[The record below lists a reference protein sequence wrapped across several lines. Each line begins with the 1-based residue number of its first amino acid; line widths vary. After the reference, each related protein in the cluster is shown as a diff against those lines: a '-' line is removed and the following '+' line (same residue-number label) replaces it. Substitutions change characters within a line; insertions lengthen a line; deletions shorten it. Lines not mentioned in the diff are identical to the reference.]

1 MIDRA
6 IEYAKSVVDGKQ
18 VAGKLVIKACQ
29 RFLDDL
35 KRQQS
40 DDFPFYYSQ
49 TYAHKVIKFVESL
62 PQTNGDPLELE
73 PFEVFILANIYGWRQ
88 KDDDSLRF
96 NRILLSE
103 ARKNGKSFLL
113 AAIGVVSLLMEK
125 QPARNRQVLFTA
137 NSSQQ
142 AHLAFDIMSD
152 QLENLRRNSDYLR
165 RRVKINKQRVTD
177 KETGSFAVPLSTD
190 THSTDGYN
198 PTLGVVDEYHQAK
211 DDTILNALKSGM
223 IQQDNGIL
231 AIISTAGFNLN
242 SPFKSEW
249 DYAAD
254 ILNGKVN
261 NDRYFAVM
269 YCLDSKEELTN
280 PDMWI
285 KANPLMSNPKI
296 AKTMREQIQNDLDVA
311 MKQHNVNN
319 VLVKNMNMFVQQN
332 EASYISEQ
340 DWQHG
345 LIDQAPNIDGK
356 DVYIGADLSKSRDLT
371 AISWLVPLEDG
382 KFYADSHAFVSQYG
396 GIVTKSKRD
405 GIDYQAAAKRGECSI
420 SSLESGLIDYDS
432 VFDFVMKFV
441 GKHNLNVKF
450 LVFDPYK
457 WADLVNRFEE
467 AGLPQ
472 LQLTQSYKNLS
483 IPIGKFKEELI
494 KGNVLHTSNKMLAYN
509 VSNAILKYNFNGQAL
524 LDKTKKQNK
533 IDCLAA
539 LIDAWAAGYDYFNQQ
554 TINQKLND
562 YYSSPAFLN

>member
-1 MIDRA
+1 MDRA
-6 IEYAKSVVDGKQ
+6 IQYANSVVKGEL
-18 VAGKLVIKACQ
+18 VAGKLVIHACQ
-29 RFLDDL
+29 RFLDDM
-35 KRQQS
+35 KKQKT
-40 DDFPFYYSQ
+40 DDFPYYYSE
-49 TYAHKVIKFVESL
+49 TYAGKVIKFVESL
-62 PQTNGDPLELE
+62 PQTNGEPLKLE
-73 PFEVFILANIYGWRQ
+73 PFEVFILSNIYGWRQ
-88 KDDDSLRF
+88 VDDNSLRF

-125 QPARNRQVLFTA
+125 QPARNRQILFTA

-152 QLENLRRNSDYLR
+152 QLENLRRNSKYLR
-165 RRVKINKQRVTD
+165 QRVKINKQRVTD
-177 KETGSFAVPLSTD
+177 KKTGSFAIPLSTD

-211 DDTILNALKSGM
+211 DNTILNALNSGM
-223 IQQDNGIL
+223 AQQDNGIL

-242 SPFKSEW
+242 SPFKNEW

-254 ILNGKVN
+254 ILNGKIK

-269 YCLDSKEELTN
+269 YCLDKKEEIFDPT
-280 PDMWI
+280 MWI

-296 AKTMREQIQNDLDVA
+296 AKTMREHIQNDLDVA
-311 MKQHNVNN
+311 TKQNNINN

-332 EASYISEQ
+332 ENSYISTQ
-340 DWQHG
+340 DWEHG
-345 LIDQAPNIDGK
+345 LIEKAPDIINR

-382 KFYADSHAFVSQYG
+382 KFYADSHAFVSRYG

-405 GIDYQAAAKRGECSI
+405 GIDYEMAAKRGECSI

-432 VFDFVMKFV
+432 VYDFVMDLI
-441 GKHNLNVKF
+441 GKYNLNVKF

-457 WADLVNRFEE
+457 WADLVNRFER

-483 IPIGKFKEELI
+483 VPIGTFKEELI
-494 KGNVLHTSNKMLAYN
+494 AGNILHTNNQMLAYN
-509 VSNAILKYNFNGQAL
+509 AGNAILKYNFNGQAL
-524 LDKTKKQNK
+524 LDKTRKQNK

-539 LIDAWAAGYDYFNQQ
+539 LMDAWAAGYDYF
-554 TINQKLND
+554 TKREEQKRTNE
-562 YYSSPAFLN
+562 YYETAKNLF

>member
-1 MIDRA
+1 MDRA
-6 IEYAKSVVDGKQ
+6 IQYANSVVEGELI
-18 VAGKLVIKACQ
+18 AGKLVIHACQ
-29 RFLDDL
+29 RFLDDM
-35 KRQQS
+35 KKQKT
-40 DDFPFYYSQ
+40 DNFPYYYSES
-49 TYAHKVIKFVESL
+49 YASKVIKFVESL
-62 PQTNGDPLELE
+62 PQTNGEPLELE
-73 PFEVFILANIYGWRQ
+73 PFEVFILSNIYGWRQ
-88 KDDDSLRF
+88 VDDNSLRF

-125 QPARNRQVLFTA
+125 QPARNRQILFTA

-152 QLENLRRNSDYLR
+152 QLENLRRNSKYLR
-165 RRVKINKQRVTD
+165 QRVKINKQRVTD
-177 KETGSFAVPLSTD
+177 KKTGSFAIPLSTD

-211 DDTILNALKSGM
+211 DNTILNALNSGM
-223 IQQDNGIL
+223 AQQDNGIL

-242 SPFKSEW
+242 SPFKNEW

-254 ILNGKVN
+254 ILNGKIK

-269 YCLDSKEELTN
+269 YCLDKKEEIFDPT
-280 PDMWI
+280 MWI

-296 AKTMREQIQNDLDVA
+296 AKTMREHIQNDLDVA
-311 MKQHNVNN
+311 TKQNNLNN

-332 EASYISEQ
+332 ENSYISTQ
-340 DWQHG
+340 DWEHG
-345 LIDQAPNIDGK
+345 LIEKAPDISNR

-382 KFYADSHAFVSQYG
+382 KFYADSHAFVSRYG

-405 GIDYQAAAKRGECSI
+405 GINYEMAAKRGECSI

-432 VFDFVMKFV
+432 VYDFVMDLI
-441 GKHNLNVKF
+441 GKYNLNVKF

-457 WADLVNRFEE
+457 WADLVNRFER

-483 IPIGKFKEELI
+483 VPIGTFKEELI
-494 KGNVLHTSNKMLAYN
+494 AGNILHTNNQMLAYN
-509 VSNAILKYNFNGQAL
+509 VGNAILKYNFNGQAL
-524 LDKTKKQNK
+524 LDKTRKQNK

-539 LIDAWAAGYDYFNQQ
+539 LMDAWAAGYDYFTKRKEQERTNE
-554 TINQKLND
+554 
-562 YYSSPAFLN
+562 YYETAKNLF

>member
-1 MIDRA
+1 
-6 IEYAKSVVDGKQ
+6 
-18 VAGKLVIKACQ
+18 
-29 RFLDDL
+29 
-35 KRQQS
+35 
-40 DDFPFYYSQ
+40 
-49 TYAHKVIKFVESL
+49 
-62 PQTNGDPLELE
+62 
-73 PFEVFILANIYGWRQ
+73 
-88 KDDDSLRF
+88 
-96 NRILLSE
+96 
-103 ARKNGKSFLL
+103 
-113 AAIGVVSLLMEK
+113 
-125 QPARNRQVLFTA
+125 
-137 NSSQQ
+137 
-142 AHLAFDIMSD
+142 
-152 QLENLRRNSDYLR
+152 
-165 RRVKINKQRVTD
+165 
-177 KETGSFAVPLSTD
+177 
-190 THSTDGYN
+190 
-198 PTLGVVDEYHQAK
+198 
-211 DDTILNALKSGM
+211 M

-242 SPFKSEW
+242 SPFKKEW

-254 ILNGKVN
+254 ILKRKYI

-269 YCLDSKEELTN
+269 YCLDNKDEVMN
-280 PDMWI
+280 QDMWI

-296 AKTMREQIQNDLDVA
+296 ARTMKEQIQNDLDVA
-311 MKQHNVNN
+311 VKQSNLNN

-405 GIDYQAAAKRGECSI
+405 GIDYQAAAQRGECSI

-432 VFDFVMKFV
+432 VFDYVMKFV
-441 GKHNLNVKF
+441 GKHNLNVKY

-483 IPIGKFKEELI
+483 IPIGKFKEELV
-494 KGNVLHTSNKMLAYN
+494 KGNILHTSNKMLAYN
-509 VSNAILKYNFNGQAL
+509 VSNAVLKYNFNGQAL

-539 LIDAWAAGYDYFNQQ
+539 LIDAWAAGYDYFTKMEEAQR
-554 TINQKLND
+554 TAR
-562 YYSSPAFLN
+562 YYETATNLF

>member
-1 MIDRA
+1 MDRA
-6 IEYAKSVVDGKQ
+6 IQYANSVVEGELI
-18 VAGKLVIKACQ
+18 AGKLVIHACQ
-29 RFLDDL
+29 RFLDDM
-35 KRQQS
+35 KKQKT
-40 DDFPFYYSQ
+40 DDFPYYYSES
-49 TYAHKVIKFVESL
+49 YASKVIKFVESL
-62 PQTNGDPLELE
+62 PQTNGEPLELE
-73 PFEVFILANIYGWRQ
+73 PFEVFILSNIYGWRQ
-88 KDDDSLRF
+88 VDDNSLRF

-125 QPARNRQVLFTA
+125 QPARNRQILFTA

-152 QLENLRRNSDYLR
+152 QLENLRRNSKYLR
-165 RRVKINKQRVTD
+165 QRVKINKQRVTD
-177 KETGSFAVPLSTD
+177 KKTGSFAIPLSTD

-211 DDTILNALKSGM
+211 DNTILNALNSGM
-223 IQQDNGIL
+223 AQQDNGIL

-242 SPFKSEW
+242 SPFKNEW

-254 ILNGKVN
+254 ILNGKIK

-269 YCLDSKEELTN
+269 YCLDKKEEIFDPT
-280 PDMWI
+280 MWI

-296 AKTMREQIQNDLDVA
+296 AKTMREHIQNDLDVA
-311 MKQHNVNN
+311 TKQNNLNN

-332 EASYISEQ
+332 ENSYISTQ
-340 DWQHG
+340 DWEHG
-345 LIDQAPNIDGK
+345 LIEKAPDISNR

-382 KFYADSHAFVSQYG
+382 KFYADSHAFVSRYG

-405 GIDYQAAAKRGECSI
+405 GIDYEMAAKRGECSI

-432 VFDFVMKFV
+432 VYDFVMDLI
-441 GKHNLNVKF
+441 GKYNLNVKF

-457 WADLVNRFEE
+457 WADLVNRFER

-483 IPIGKFKEELI
+483 VPIGTFKEELI
-494 KGNVLHTSNKMLAYN
+494 AGNILHTNNQMLAYN
-509 VSNAILKYNFNGQAL
+509 VGNAILKYNFNGQAL
-524 LDKTKKQNK
+524 LDKTRKQNK

-539 LIDAWAAGYDYFNQQ
+539 LMDAWAAGYDYFTKRKEQERTNE
-554 TINQKLND
+554 
-562 YYSSPAFLN
+562 YYETAKNLF

>member
-1 MIDRA
+1 MDRA
-6 IEYAKSVVDGKQ
+6 IQYANSVVEGELI
-18 VAGKLVIKACQ
+18 AGKLVIHACQ
-29 RFLDDL
+29 RFLDDM
-35 KRQQS
+35 KKQKT
-40 DDFPFYYSQ
+40 DNFPYYYSES
-49 TYAHKVIKFVESL
+49 YASKVIKFVESL
-62 PQTNGDPLELE
+62 PQTNGEPLELE
-73 PFEVFILANIYGWRQ
+73 PFEVFILSNIYGWRQ
-88 KDDDSLRF
+88 VDDNSLRF

-125 QPARNRQVLFTA
+125 QPARNRQILFTA

-152 QLENLRRNSDYLR
+152 QLENLRRNSKYLR
-165 RRVKINKQRVTD
+165 QRVKINKQRVTD
-177 KETGSFAVPLSTD
+177 KKTGSFAIPLSTD

-211 DDTILNALKSGM
+211 DNTILNALNSGM
-223 IQQDNGIL
+223 AQQDNGIL

-242 SPFKSEW
+242 SPFKNEW

-254 ILNGKVN
+254 ILNGKIK

-269 YCLDSKEELTN
+269 YCLDKKEEIFDPT
-280 PDMWI
+280 MWI

-296 AKTMREQIQNDLDVA
+296 AKTMREHIQNDLDVA
-311 MKQHNVNN
+311 TKQNNLNN

-332 EASYISEQ
+332 ENSYISTQ
-340 DWQHG
+340 DWEHG
-345 LIDQAPNIDGK
+345 LIEKAPDISNR

-382 KFYADSHAFVSQYG
+382 KFYADSHAFVSRYG

-405 GIDYQAAAKRGECSI
+405 GIDYEMAAKRGECSI

-432 VFDFVMKFV
+432 VYDFVMDLI
-441 GKHNLNVKF
+441 GKYNLNVKF

-457 WADLVNRFEE
+457 WADLVNRFER

-483 IPIGKFKEELI
+483 VPIGTFKEELI
-494 KGNVLHTSNKMLAYN
+494 AGNILHTNNQMLAYN
-509 VSNAILKYNFNGQAL
+509 VGNAILKYNFNGQAL
-524 LDKTKKQNK
+524 LDKTRKQNK

-539 LIDAWAAGYDYFNQQ
+539 LMDAWAAGYDYFTKRKEQERTNE
-554 TINQKLND
+554 
-562 YYSSPAFLN
+562 YYETAKNLF